1 MTTPPPSGGRP
12 AGAIR
17 SGDLWRQP
25 SPVQTPECTTRTLA
39 FDSTASRV
47 RAKKR
52 RRRMAQS
59 AAFITTRR
67 PLTTEEEEE
76 EEETKDQDNKD
87 QEQYKEKEQMISKR
101 KMKME
106 ANVMRHS
113 TVSEGDREDN
123 TKGHESLLTHKKTL
137 ELSRSLL
144 LVQDNRQ
151 KVIERLRHLVKKC
164 CEQHHAATALFYA
177 DKLVTMSPRDKND
190 VLLFADACYLNREYH
205 RAIHAIKQARLVEVD
220 GVKRVGE
227 GMPCHVMLQ
236 AARLLGKCML
246 AIKQKDECLELLGAI
261 LPEREDDVVLLAK
274 KVQLLNVA
282 DPNAQGINVVSSLA
296 LLMGETFE
304 ATGNRENAMVYF
316 RIALRCDVQCTEA
329 FFHLFDKQMLSP
341 QEEKELVAS
350 LDFSSDEMQLLELL
364 YQTHVGK
371 YNSTPSIDETFTE
384 VEHRF
389 GLADNLDL
397 NVMKAKKFYYRHD
410 IQQAHELCERVC
422 EQDPFNFRVISV
434 YVGTLVEL
442 GKKREL
448 YHYAHQMVQFSP
460 DLASAWYTVGCYY
473 LLIQK
478 YEAAQR
484 YFHKATSLE
493 PSYAPAWIGFGNS
506 FAAQDESDQAMSSY
520 RTASSLFPGS
530 HLPSL
535 YIGMEYL
542 RTNNLVQAQE
552 FIRQASVICPTD
564 PLVYNELGSVFYR
577 QEDYPNAIEMFTKA
591 LHLCKGLPERLME
604 AWEPTLFN
612 LGYSYRKLRKF
623 DQAIHYF
630 QSALRLSPR
639 NGSVLTCIITGIESS
654 CTWLHLSYEG
664 MSRASHRNLP
674 CGNDISSLFQYF
686 IVLTLHMLQALAC
699 SSEDTLAG
707 SMITVAFGESLSGG
721 LASFPEFA
729 KPPPK
734 DAPMTSGLTPLRVRR
749 SAAPRRQRTSLPT
762 HGPNLQQPRTQS
774 TVSVLELD
782 FPRIAP

>member
-1 MTTPPPSGGRP
+1 MVSPPPGGRP
-12 AGAIR
+12 TGAIR
-17 SGDLWRQP
+17 SGSWRQ
-25 SPVQTPECTTRTLA
+25 SSSVQTPECTTRTLA
-39 FDSTASRV
+39 FDSTTSSV

-67 PLTTEEEEE
+67 HVTTEEEEKE
-76 EEETKDQDNKD
+76 VNDQDD
-87 QEQYKEKEQMISKR
+87 EVQEPDTEQEMTRKR
-101 KMKME
+101 TMKVE
-106 ANVMRHS
+106 ENVVRHS
-113 TVSEGDREDN
+113 TLSEGHEEDN
-123 TKGHESLLTHKKTL
+123 IKAHEPLETNRKTL
-137 ELSRSLL
+137 EPSRVF

-151 KVIERLRHLVKKC
+151 KVVERLRHLVKKC
-164 CEQHHAATALFYA
+164 SEQHHAATALFYA

-190 VLLFADACYLNREYH
+190 VLLFADACYSNQEYH

-220 GVKRVGE
+220 NVKRVGE
-227 GMPCHVMLQ
+227 GMPSHVMLQ

-246 AIKQKDECLELLGAI
+246 AIKQKEECLELLGAI
-261 LPEREDDVVLLAK
+261 LPEREHDVVLLAK
-274 KVQLLNVA
+274 KVQLA

-316 RIALRCDVQCTEA
+316 RIALRCDVQCSEA
-329 FFHLFDKQMLSP
+329 FFCLFDKQMLSP

-350 LDFSSDEMQLLELL
+350 LDFSFDEMQLLELL

-371 YNSTPSIDETFTE
+371 YNSTPSVDEKFTE
-384 VEHRF
+384 VEQRF
-389 GLADNLDL
+389 SLVDNLDL
-397 NVMKAKKFYYRHD
+397 NVMKAKAFYYRHD
-410 IQQAHELCERVC
+410 VQQAHEICERVR

-434 YVGTLVEL
+434 YVGTLMEL

-448 YHYAHQMVQFSP
+448 YHYAHQMVDVYP
-460 DLASAWYTVGCYY
+460 TKASAWYTVGCYY

-478 YEAAQR
+478 HEAAQR

-542 RTNNLVQAQE
+542 RTNNLIQAQE

-577 QEDYPNAIEMFTKA
+577 QEEYPNAIEMFTKA

-604 AWEPTLFN
+604 TWEPTLFN

-623 DQAIHYF
+623 DQAIYYF

-639 NGSVLTCIITGIESS
+639 N
-654 CTWLHLSYEG
+654 
-664 MSRASHRNLP
+664 A
-674 CGNDISSLFQYF
+674 SSLAALGFTY
-686 IVLTLHMLQALAC
+686 HMKGCLEQAIETYHAALAC
-699 SSEDTLAG
+699 SSEDSLAG
-707 SMITVAFGESLSGG
+707 SMITVAFEESLSGG

-749 SAAPRRQRTSLPT
+749 SVASRRQPTAFST
-762 HGPNLQQPRTQS
+762 HGPNLQQLRTQS